1 MYNSFKDTIAE
12 AYQQVELFNEI
23 AGNFDNVT
31 IESIS
36 NQLDIDYEEVIETIT
51 AFDERNDV
59 EFLDGLVDRFVTGMG
74 LLQKAERAGYN
85 VAEAVKRVNA
95 NNLSKYLPYHKV
107 EIVDFESIGN
117 KYSLEE
123 VQLKSAS
130 WYDREHQPP
139 NTTAIENER
148 FSVVMFKDANGK
160 VKKPLNFI
168 PVDLSGTYP
177 DFLKGG
183 V

>member
-31 IESIS
+31 IESLS

-85 VAEAVKRVNA
+85 VAEAVKRVNL
-95 NNLSKYLPYHKV
+95 NNLSKFPSYTVNPEVPVYRSDCKHF
-107 EIVDFESIGN
+107 IC
-117 KYSLEE
+117 EE
-123 VQLKSAS
+123 GI
-130 WYDREHQPP
+130 RPEG
-139 NTTAIENER
+139 TTVAVNER
-148 FSVVMFKDANGK
+148 FSVLVFKDANGK
-160 VKKPLNFI
+160 VKKPLNFV

-177 DFLKGG
+177 NFLKRGG
-183 V
+183 

>member
-85 VAEAVKRVNA
+85 VAEAVKRVNL
-95 NNLSKYLPYHKV
+95 NNLSKFPSY
-107 EIVDFESIGN
+107 FENTLTGQVKNIQPEGTT
-117 KYSLEE
+117 LE
-123 VQLKSAS
+123 LN
-130 WYDREHQPP
+130 P
-139 NTTAIENER
+139 R
-148 FSVVMFKDANGK
+148 FDVLVFKDANGK
-160 VKKPLNFI
+160 VKKPLNFV

-177 DFLKGG
+177 DFLKKGA
-183 V
+183 